1 MASYAYFIK
10 IKILMALSYRFEA
23 FSATLMQFI
32 ILAVGSF
39 FWRAV
44 YAGHAAVQDT
54 TLEQMLIY
62 TVMSVL
68 LHCFFSTGVEE
79 NLRGRIG
86 QGEIAVDMIKPI
98 NLFGMYLAGDAGQI
112 VVNMAQKGL
121 PLLLFAWLFVAKPVP
136 ASLAGA
142 ALFLCSAVMS
152 FLVQWLI
159 AAIFG
164 MLNFWLIDIGNIG
177 GVKNYIVAFLSGS
190 VVPLWF
196 FPVWVQKAM
205 AFLPF
210 VYIYQTPIG
219 FYIGKIA
226 PSEAPLILS
235 IQLGWVL
242 VFFGLFLLMK
252 RKAMGYLVVQ
262 GG

>member
-1 MASYAYFIK
+1 MASYAYFVK
-10 IKILMALSYRFEA
+10 IKVLMALSYRFEA

-32 ILAVGSF
+32 VLAVGAF

-44 YAGHAAVQDT
+44 YAGRAAVQET
-54 TLEQMLIY
+54 TLEQMLVY

-68 LHCFFSTGVEE
+68 LNCFFSTGVEE
-79 NLRGRIG
+79 DLRGRIG
-86 QGEIAVDMIKPI
+86 QGEIAVDIIKPI
-98 NLFGMYLAGDAGQI
+98 NLFGMYLAGDVGQI

-142 ALFLCSAVMS
+142 ALFVCSACMS
-152 FLVQWLI
+152 FLLLWLI
-159 AAIFG
+159 AAVFG
-164 MLNFWLIDIGNIG
+164 LLNFWLIDIGNIG
-177 GVKNYIVAFLSGS
+177 GVKNYLIAFLSGS

-196 FPVWVQKAM
+196 FPAWVQKAM

-210 VYIYQTPIG
+210 VYIYQTPIS
-219 FYIGKIA
+219 FYIGRI
-226 PSEAPLILS
+226 PPGEAPWILAL
-235 IQLGWVL
+235 QLGWAL
-242 VFFGLFLLMK
+242 VFFGLFLLVK
-252 RKAMGYLVVQ
+252 RKAMGHLIVQ

>member
-10 IKILMALSYRFEA
+10 IKMLMALSYRFEA

-32 ILAVGSF
+32 VLVVSAF

-44 YAGHAAVQDT
+44 YAGRDAVQDT
-54 TLEQMLIY
+54 TLEQMLVY
-62 TVMSVL
+62 TIMSVL
-68 LHCFFSTGVEE
+68 LNCFFSTGVEDE
-79 NLRGRIG
+79 LQWRIG
-86 QGEIAVDMIKPI
+86 QGEIAVDIIKPV

-121 PLLLFAWLFVAKPVP
+121 PLLLFAWLFVARPVP

-142 ALFLCSAVMS
+142 ALFLFSAGMS
-152 FLVQWLI
+152 FLVLWLI

-164 MLNFWLIDIGNIG
+164 LLNFWLIDVGNIG
-177 GVKNYIVAFLSGS
+177 GVKNYIIAFLSGS

-196 FPVWVQKAM
+196 FPAWVQKAM

-210 VYIYQTPIG
+210 IYIYQTPIS
-219 FYIGKIA
+219 FYIGKTL
-226 PSEAPLILS
+226 PGEAPLILAV
-235 IQLGWVL
+235 QLGWVL

-252 RKAMGYLVVQ
+252 RKAMGHLVVQ